1 MKEVEKHDEKETNNS
16 TLIALTSSK
25 FLACDEKKSLK
36 ERGEKRLQL
45 TFTLN
50 QA

>member
-25 FLACDEKKSLK
+25 FLAFDEKKNHWK
-36 ERGEKRLQL
+36 NEAK
-45 TFTLN
+45 N
-50 QA
+50 VCN